1 MSNLNEKDLKWNK
14 VIAVIALVLPLVV
27 ALLYYMP
34 KSGEA
39 GEMVRAIPF
48 FNAIVNGCTFLLIS
62 AGIVAIK
69 TGKQTL
75 HRYFMMSAMVMSVIF
90 LLGYVAYHAQVESTP
105 FGGEGIIRTIYFAI
119 LISHIVLAAIIAPL
133 VLVTV
138 YRAVSGDL
146 EKHKKMARITYP
158 IWLYVSITGIIVYLM
173 ISPYY

>member
-1 MSNLNEKDLKWNK
+1 MNNSNVKDSKWNK
-14 VIAVIALVLPLVV
+14 IIAAIAVVLPLVV
-27 ALLYYMP
+27 AVLYYMP

-48 FNAIVNGCTFLLIS
+48 FNAIVNGCTFLLIT

-69 TGKQTL
+69 TGKQTW

-105 FGGEGIIRTIYFAI
+105 FGGEGMIRTVYFII
-119 LISHIVLAAIIAPL
+119 LISHIVLAAVIAPL

-138 YRAVSGDL
+138 YRAIKGDF
-146 EKHKKMARITYP
+146 EKHKKIAKITYP
-158 IWLYVSITGIIVYLM
+158 IWLYVSITGIIVYVM